1 MNNDEGV
8 PDTEGDLE
16 PLSSDPA
23 AVDLSENDT
32 VEVSEPAP
40 TRQDMPRPISAR
52 TEIPFGLIVFLIIAI
67 LLVIF
72 TVQNS
77 SGDIPLKFLV
87 WEGSY
92 PLALIIIGVVA
103 VTIILDEVLGLFLRR
118 RKRKRFAEKQ
128 ELKRLREMNG

>member
-40 TRQDMPRPISAR
+40 TRQDMPRPINAR

-77 SGDIPLKFLV
+77 SGDVPLKFLV